1 MEKCI
6 VEVESENEVTK
17 VVDICYK
24 NGVEWRLGTKDYIP
38 FDFKKNR
45 ECYLFVQNIITY
57 DINAKSYAI
66 SKSKRDKQNIYS
78 AKEFIRKFGE
88 SKYRIKTKEEFIEEF
103 GKNWRYHVNLTF
115 TPSMDELFGIKLT
128 NDEYIELEQ
137 KGSCYIR
144 SWFISKDM
152 ITEVKKKPAKQYR
165 IKTEEECIKEFGEN
179 WRNMKYEYVYS
190 NDMNKFLGRKD
201 INKFLGRK
209 LTDVEYTEIEQ
220 TGFCK
225 IEGYPI
231 NRNMITEVKDKPIN
245 RWDKARWFETITF
258 DTITK
263 PFRLEKEKFKLS
275 DSLFKRKKPKLNQ
288 DN

>member
-1 MEKCI
+1 MEHCI
-6 VEVESENEVTK
+6 VKVESENEVTK

-24 NGVEWRLGTKDYIP
+24 NGVEWRSRTKDYMP
-38 FDFKKNR
+38 FDFKKDK
-45 ECYLFVQNIITY
+45 ECYLFVQNTIIY

-66 SKSKRDKQNIYS
+66 CKSKRDKQNIYS

-115 TPSMDELFGIKLT
+115 TPGMDELFGIKLT

-137 KGSCYIR
+137 KGNCYIR
-144 SWFISKDM
+144 PWFISKDM
-152 ITEVKKKPAKQYR
+152 ITEV
-165 IKTEEECIKEFGEN
+165 
-179 WRNMKYEYVYS
+179 
-190 NDMNKFLGRKD
+190 
-201 INKFLGRK
+201 
-209 LTDVEYTEIEQ
+209 
-220 TGFCK
+220 
-225 IEGYPI
+225 
-231 NRNMITEVKDKPIN
+231 DKPIN
-245 RWDKARWFETITF
+245 RRDKTRLFE
-258 DTITK
+258 TITK